1 MFLTTSP
8 LSNRRY
14 AFSLI
19 EVIVSLALLLLLSII
34 TVGGMIMHARLAQ
47 SNLEMQRMAEGSRR
61 FVDAVQTAA
70 LDATLIQVN
79 NGPAG
84 VNTVITLGKPDVNS
98 TTATIFKQFAYL
110 DDDGNPATIRDNRIV
125 QRDAHT
131 PSATGGNVV
140 LSYCSPLPDGTPIF
154 SSIIAGKPVYEI
166 NLRVGDRTNPG
177 NNEDNAVTGRGTQTF
192 LIKANVS
199 SL

>member
-1 MFLTTSP
+1 MFRTTNP
-8 LSNRRY
+8 FPNRSR
-14 AFSLI
+14 AFSLT
-19 EVIVSLALLLLLSII
+19 EVIVSLALLLMLSMI

-47 SNLEMQRMAEGSRR
+47 SNIEMQRMAEGSRR

-79 NGPAG
+79 NGPSG
-84 VNTVITLGKPDVNS
+84 LNTVLTIGKPDVNS
-98 TTATIFKQFAYL
+98 TTATLFKQFAYL
-110 DDDGNPATIRDNRIV
+110 DGDGNPATIRDNRIV
-125 QRDAHT
+125 QRDVNT
-131 PSATGGNVV
+131 PAASTGNQVV
-140 LSYCSPLPDGTPIF
+140 EFCSPLPDGTPVF
-154 SSIIAGKPVYEI
+154 SAITAGKPVYEI

-199 SL
+199 QL

>member
-1 MFLTTSP
+1 MFLTTRPS
-8 LSNRRY
+8 LNRRR
-14 AFSLI
+14 AFSLT
-19 EVIVSLALLLLLSII
+19 EVLVSLALLLMLSII
-34 TVGGMIMHARLAQ
+34 TVGGMVMHARLAQ

-70 LDATLIQVN
+70 LDATLILVN

-84 VNTVITLGKPDVNS
+84 LNTVLTIGKPDVNS
-98 TTATIFKQFAYL
+98 TTATIFRQFAYL
-110 DDDGNPATIRDNRIV
+110 DDDGNPETIRDNRIV
-125 QRDAHT
+125 QRDVNA
-131 PSATGGNVV
+131 PMATSGNKV
-140 LSYCSPLPDGTPIF
+140 LDYCSPLPDGTPIF
-154 SSIIAGKPVYEI
+154 STITAGKAVYEI

-177 NNEDNAVTGRGTQTF
+177 NIQDNAVTGRGTQTF